1 MLWRFD
7 LLLLFILR
15 IALNGYQF
23 NLIGFVGVNLDN
35 LVELAWLKLM
45 GLILD
50 FYLATLA
57 RQNRTA

>member
-15 IALNGYQF
+15 ISLNGYQL
-23 NLIGFVGVNLDN
+23 NLVGFVGVNLDN
-35 LVELAWLKLM
+35 LVELAWFKFV

-50 FYLATLA
+50 FYLSTLA

>member
-15 IALNGYQF
+15 IALNGYQLH
-23 NLIGFVGVNLDN
+23 LIGFVGVNLDN
-35 LVELAWLKLM
+35 LVKLAWLELV